1 MEERDRQ
8 RESHP
13 GRCVI
18 LVIHVFQTFLFYF
31 WRTSTCH
38 HLVIAY
44 ITLQSLQL
52 LKHIH
57 DVTHSLTSR

>member
-1 MEERDRQ
+1 
-8 RESHP
+8 
-13 GRCVI
+13 
-18 LVIHVFQTFLFYF
+18 LVIPVFPTFLFYF